1 MSVAMQCSQLTSGYN
16 GVPAVRGLDLEVHA
30 AEIVAILG
38 PNGSG
43 KTTTLLTL
51 MGVISPI
58 AGEVT
63 ALGEPVIGGKP
74 HLAARRGMSLVPDD
88 RALIFGLTARENL
101 TIGLPRK
108 AKKHAIDQVL
118 DYFAPLRAKLDTRAG
133 FLSGGEQQ
141 MLALGRALAREAKV
155 LMIDEMTLGL
165 APVIAKSIL
174 PILRRAVDELGTA
187 VLLVEQHLD
196 LALAIADRAYVLNRG
211 CIELSGQA
219 DELRGRRDLL
229 QASYLGE
236 VTSIPETSAQ
246 VGRAVGNV

>member
-1 MSVAMQCSQLTSGYN
+1 VSVALQCTQMTSGYN
-16 GVPAVRGLDLEVHA
+16 GVPAVRGLDLEVRA
-30 AEIVAILG
+30 GEIVAILG

-43 KTTTLLTL
+43 KTTTLMTL

-74 HLAARRGMSLVPDD
+74 HLAARRGLSLVPED

-101 TIGLPRK
+101 TIGLARK
-108 AKKHAIDQVL
+108 AKKDAVDRVL
-118 DYFAPLRAKLDTRAG
+118 DYFAPLRTKLDVRAG

-141 MLALGRALAREAKV
+141 MLALGRSLAREAKV

-174 PILRRAVDELGTA
+174 PILRRGVDELGTA

-196 LALAIADRAYVLNRG
+196 LALGIADRAYVLNRG
-211 CIELSGQA
+211 CVELAGPA

-236 VTSIPETSAQ
+236 VTSVPGTSARL
-246 VGRAVGNV
+246 GGAVGNV

>member
-1 MSVAMQCSQLTSGYN
+1 
-16 GVPAVRGLDLEVHA
+16 
-30 AEIVAILG
+30 
-38 PNGSG
+38 
-43 KTTTLLTL
+43 
-51 MGVISPI
+51 
-58 AGEVT
+58 
-63 ALGEPVIGGKP
+63 
-74 HLAARRGMSLVPDD
+74 
-88 RALIFGLTARENL
+88 
-101 TIGLPRK
+101 
-108 AKKHAIDQVL
+108 
-118 DYFAPLRAKLDTRAG
+118 
-133 FLSGGEQQ
+133 

>member
-1 MSVAMQCSQLTSGYN
+1 MSVALQCVQMTSGYN
-16 GVPAVRGLDLEVHA
+16 GVPAVRGLDLEVRA
-30 AEIVAILG
+30 GEIVAILG

-43 KTTTLLTL
+43 KTTTLMTL

-74 HLAARRGMSLVPDD
+74 HLAARRGLSLVPED

-101 TIGLPRK
+101 TIGLARK
-108 AKKHAIDQVL
+108 AKKDAVDRVL
-118 DYFAPLRAKLDTRAG
+118 DYFAPLRTKLDVRAG

-141 MLALGRALAREAKV
+141 MLALGRSLAREAKV

-174 PILRRAVDELGTA
+174 PILRRGVDELGTA
-187 VLLVEQHLD
+187 ILLVEQHLD
-196 LALAIADRAYVLNRG
+196 LALGIADRAYVLNRG
-211 CIELSGQA
+211 RVELAGPA
-219 DELRGRRDLL
+219 DELRGRRELL

-236 VTSIPETSAQ
+236 VTSVPGTSARP
-246 VGRAVGNV
+246 GGAVGNV